1 MKLYQRDHLAAIG
14 EAISSLNAQYGRG
27 RVKTLG
33 LALDGQGWFTYTV
46 PLTHYTQ
53 TKPFKRKFTIMRR
66 GNRVTVYAL
75 GHQKTVNL

>member
-27 RVKTLG
+27 RVKSLG
-33 LALDGQGWFTYTV
+33 LCLDGKGWFTYTI
-46 PLTHYTQ
+46 PLTQYRE
-53 TKPFKRKFTIMRR
+53 TKPLKRTFTIARR
-66 GNRVTVYAL
+66 GDRVTVYAL